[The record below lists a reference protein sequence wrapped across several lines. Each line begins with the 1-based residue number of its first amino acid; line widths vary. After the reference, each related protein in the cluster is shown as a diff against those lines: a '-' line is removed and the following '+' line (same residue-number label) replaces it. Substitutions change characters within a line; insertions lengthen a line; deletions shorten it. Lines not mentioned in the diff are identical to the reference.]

1 MGTSNFG
8 PRQLRLA
15 NAYWAERGVP
25 HTANQVQFSLLS
37 TLPLESGLFEACAE
51 LGVTPIG
58 SNPDPDP
65 DPNSNPHPHPHPH
78 PSPSPNPNPGVTPIG
93 YSPLA
98 LGLLSDRYDESRLPK
113 GPRGL
118 P

>member
-1 MGTSNFG
+1 M
-8 PRQLRLA
+8 
-15 NAYWAERGVP
+15 P
-25 HTANQVQFSLLS
+25 HTANQVQSSLLSTLPLESGPNPNPNPTPTPTPNPSPNQVQFSLLS

-58 SNPDPDP
+58 
-65 DPNSNPHPHPHPH
+65 
-78 PSPSPNPNPGVTPIG
+78 

-98 LGLLSDRYDESRLPK
+98 LGLLSDRYDETRLPK

-118 P
+118 LFKEILPGL

>member
-58 SNPDPDP
+58 
-65 DPNSNPHPHPHPH
+65 
-78 PSPSPNPNPGVTPIG
+78 

-98 LGLLSDRYDESRLPK
+98 LGLLSDRYDETRLPK

-118 P
+118 LFKVILPGLQPNPAA

>member
-1 MGTSNFG
+1 M
-8 PRQLRLA
+8 
-15 NAYWAERGVP
+15 P
-25 HTANQVQFSLLS
+25 HTANQVQSSLLSTLPLESGPNPNPNPTPTPNPSPNQVQFSLLS

-58 SNPDPDP
+58 
-65 DPNSNPHPHPHPH
+65 
-78 PSPSPNPNPGVTPIG
+78 

-98 LGLLSDRYDESRLPK
+98 LGLLSDRYDETRLPK

-118 P
+118 LFKAILPGLQPNPAA

>member
-1 MGTSNFG
+1 M
-8 PRQLRLA
+8 
-15 NAYWAERGVP
+15 P
-25 HTANQVQFSLLS
+25 HTANQVLFSLLSTLPLESGPNPNPNPNSNPTPTPTPNPSPNQVQFSLLS

-58 SNPDPDP
+58 
-65 DPNSNPHPHPHPH
+65 
-78 PSPSPNPNPGVTPIG
+78 

-98 LGLLSDRYDESRLPK
+98 LGLLSDRYDETRLPK

-118 P
+118 LFKVILPGLQPNPAA

>member
-1 MGTSNFG
+1 M
-8 PRQLRLA
+8 
-15 NAYWAERGVP
+15 P
-25 HTANQVQFSLLS
+25 HTANQVQSSLLSTLPLESGPNPNPNPNPNPSPNQVQFSLLS

-58 SNPDPDP
+58 
-65 DPNSNPHPHPHPH
+65 
-78 PSPSPNPNPGVTPIG
+78 

-98 LGLLSDRYDESRLPK
+98 LGLLSDRYDETRLPK

-118 P
+118 LFKAILPGLQPNPAA